1 MNGVDMPWARKPN
14 MRKMTDEMTRRISV
28 VLHSTGSDRQLLELL
43 STLAAQPRSSILGL
57 FLEDVN
63 LLRLG
68 EMPSARELCRVT
80 YSERRLDTGDIQRQL
95 RVRART
101 ARRALEATA
110 LAAGAPWAFRTA
122 RGTLGALLQEAL
134 RDCDL
139 LILGQPPR
147 LLPSPVDL
155 ALVSLSRQAA
165 GPVLTV
171 FDGSP
176 PAERALALAAGLA
189 APRSHRL
196 IVYLVAGSE
205 PERSQLREQLDARLG
220 DTAAEVRPARPSEVQ
235 SLLEAT
241 RREAASLLI
250 LGDSPAL
257 WEPDTIRALE
267 QRLNCPAVVV
277 R

>member
-1 MNGVDMPWARKPN
+1 
-14 MRKMTDEMTRRISV
+14 MTEELTRRISV
-28 VLHSTGSDRQLLELL
+28 VLHSAETDRALLELL
-43 STLAAQPRSSILGL
+43 GTLAAQPRSSILGL
-57 FLEDVN
+57 FLEDIN

-68 EMPSARELCRVT
+68 EMPSARELCRLT
-80 YSERRLDTGDIQRQL
+80 YTERRLDTGEIQRQL

-110 LAAGAPWAFRTA
+110 LAAGAQWAFRTA
-122 RGTLGALLQEAL
+122 RGTLGGLLQEAL

-147 LLPSPVDL
+147 LLPRPVDL

-165 GPVLTV
+165 GPVLTI
-171 FDGSP
+171 FDGSAS
-176 PAERALALAAGLA
+176 AERALALAAGLA
-189 APRSHRL
+189 APRSRRL
-196 IVYLVAGSE
+196 IVYLLAGSE
-205 PERSQLREQLDARLG
+205 PERARLRERLDTRLG
-220 DTAAEVRPARPSEVQ
+220 DTPAEVRAARSSELQV
-235 SLLEAT
+235 LLEAA
-241 RREAASLLI
+241 RREAASLLV

-257 WEPDTIRALE
+257 WEPGTIRAFE